1 MSFASVFRLEITLH
15 RKSHLM
21 LLAIRIAKPF
31 FIIPNSF
38 LSNALN
44 EISLYAYNENGRSA
58 KLINQA
64 ANTALRGDSAQ
75 ERNDGAL
82 KFRQPATDPRQTGND
97 PSILTDWS
105 NILLSGM
112 RKGKIY
118 ARQAVRSCRAH
129 SS

>member
-21 LLAIRIAKPF
+21 PLAIRIAKPF

-44 EISLYAYNENGRSA
+44 EISLYAYNENGRFA

-64 ANTALRGDSAQ
+64 ANMALRDNSAK
-75 ERNDGAL
+75 ERNHGTP
-82 KFRQPATDPRQTGND
+82 KFGQP
-97 PSILTDWS
+97 I
-105 NILLSGM
+105 
-112 RKGKIY
+112 
-118 ARQAVRSCRAH
+118 AVNENVNTYRLMASTP
-129 SS
+129 